1 MFAGSVLRE
10 SLLPP
15 VADCQLTCGI
25 DSLSDWITSVWF
37 MEDILSSFLEV
48 EPYLFFLSLR
58 KSLFTIFQFVTSYCC
73 DIISNH
79 ICHLNIKHELIKN
92 RYSLFFHL
100 SEVWFFL
107 HGFLEK
113 EMATHSSVLAWRIP
127 GTEQPGG
134 LPSLGS
140 HRVGHD

>member
-10 SLLPP
+10 SSLPP

-25 DSLSDWITSVWF
+25 VSLSDWITSAWF
-37 MEDILSSFLEV
+37 MEDILSSFLKV
-48 EPYLFFLSLR
+48 EPYLFFLSLL
-58 KSLFTIFQFVTSYCC
+58 KSLFTIFQVVTSYCC
-73 DIISNH
+73 DIVSNH

-113 EMATHSSVLAWRIP
+113 EMATHSSILGWRILW
-127 GTEQPGG
+127 TEEPGG
-134 LPSLGS
+134 LLSMGS
-140 HRVGHD
+140 HGVRHD